1 MQKTLSNNI
10 AYNPCSSTSIAM
22 ILADKTFYLNSLTLI
37 IDFKSQTVLFEE
49 SSLLNLSSGVVT

>member
-1 MQKTLSNNI
+1 MQKTLNNNI

-22 ILADKTFYLNSLTLI
+22 ILADKTFHLNSLTLI